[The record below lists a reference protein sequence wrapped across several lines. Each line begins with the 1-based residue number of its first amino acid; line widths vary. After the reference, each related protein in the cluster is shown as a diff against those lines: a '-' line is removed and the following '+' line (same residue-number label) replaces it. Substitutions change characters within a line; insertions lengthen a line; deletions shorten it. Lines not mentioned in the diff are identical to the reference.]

1 MMLAKGKTIEKVFW
15 PSSIAV
21 FGHTTPKENTP
32 QYTIMEPTTVYGITK
47 QVGERW
53 CEYYHKKYGVDVR
66 SLRYPGIISWKTLP
80 GGGTTDYAVDIY
92 FDAIQKKSYHCFL
105 SKDTRLPMMYMEDA
119 VEATIQLMQTDSENV
134 KNRTGYNLTAMSFT
148 PEEIA
153 SEIKKHIPEFKI
165 SYQPDARQQI
175 ANSWPETIDDAEA
188 RKDWNWKH
196 TYDLSSMTEEII
208 TNLKKLG
215 SETK

>member
-1 MMLAKGKTIEKVFW
+1 
-15 PSSIAV
+15 
-21 FGHTTPKENTP
+21 
-32 QYTIMEPTTVYGITK
+32 
-47 QVGERW
+47 
-53 CEYYHKKYGVDVR
+53 
-66 SLRYPGIISWKTLP
+66 
-80 GGGTTDYAVDIY
+80 
-92 FDAIQKKSYHCFL
+92 
-105 SKDTRLPMMYMEDA
+105 MMYMEDA
-119 VEATIQLMQTDSENV
+119 VEATIQLMQTDSKNV

-153 SEIKKHIPEFKI
+153 SEIKKHIPEFRI